1 MKKQKR
7 KEKVKEKER
16 KKKKEKRHTKQLCKR
31 RYESTGAP
39 EAGGPLGW
47 IRSSPTPSIFLLFSE
62 RKVIIKISHFQTNVL
77 SFNRYYIREW
87 F

>member
-7 KEKVKEKER
+7 E
-16 KKKKEKRHTKQLCKR
+16 KKKKRKEKRHTKQLCKR

-62 RKVIIKISHFQTNVL
+62 RKVIKISHFQTNVL